1 MPQMRQLAAAVGQG
15 AAGLPVGRAAAFDG
29 DLDRLAAGAEGD
41 GGQGGGRLEGLGMMK
56 QGYGIKSEN
65 TSGIS
70 KLRADGVSQIESRIP
85 LGGGL
90 HTFARQF
97 TAKEGEGLAERQEE
111 GNGHTYGDARGT
123 PKSLAR
129 RLQ

>member
-1 MPQMRQLAAAVGQG
+1 
-15 AAGLPVGRAAAFDG
+15 
-29 DLDRLAAGAEGD
+29 
-41 GGQGGGRLEGLGMMK
+41 MMK

-70 KLRADGVSQIESRIP
+70 KLRANGVSQIESRIP

-97 TAKEGEGLAERQEE
+97 TAKEGQGLAERQEE
-111 GNGHTYGDARGT
+111 SNGHISGVARGT